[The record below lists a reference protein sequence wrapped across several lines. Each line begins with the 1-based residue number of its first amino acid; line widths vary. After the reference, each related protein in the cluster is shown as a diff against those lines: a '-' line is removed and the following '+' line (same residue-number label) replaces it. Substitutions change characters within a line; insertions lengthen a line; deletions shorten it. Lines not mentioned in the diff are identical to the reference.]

1 MKKEDLE
8 EMQSIDR
15 RENDFRR
22 LEKGV
27 EGLLKE
33 HVELKILLLRFTKQ
47 IEELHHLLFIPIV
60 IR

>member
-22 LEKGV
+22 LQKGV

-33 HVELKILLLRFTKQ
+33 RVTKILLLRFTKQ
-47 IEELHHLLFIPIV
+47 TEELHPLLSFPMV

>member
-47 IEELHHLLFIPIV
+47 IEELQHLFFIPMV